1 MQNQKL
7 KSFDAGGKKYYY
19 YPISSAGNE
28 EKIKKLPRSLR
39 IILESMIRN
48 LDNKSITDDDI
59 NAILNWNPGNVKD
72 EEIRFKVSR
81 VVMQDFTGVPAV
93 VDLAS
98 MRDTVKKLGRDPE
111 LINPD
116 VPVDLV
122 IDHSIQVDYYGESF
136 AIERNED
143 LEFSRNSERYKFL
156 KWAQSAFKNFRVI
169 PPGTGIIHQVNLEY
183 LASVVH
189 ENEKDGKNYAFFDTL
204 VGTDSHTVM
213 INGIGVL
220 GWGVGGIEAEAA
232 LLGQPITISLPEVIG
247 VRLHGEMK
255 PGVTATDLVLTI
267 TELLRKRKVVDKF
280 IEFFGPA
287 VKSLS
292 VPERATISNMCPEYG
307 ATLAIFPI
315 DEQTLEYLRMTGRT
329 EDHIAMIKKY
339 LELQNLF
346 GDEQEIEYSEVIDF
360 DLSSVNISVSGPK
373 LPQQRTDIDHI
384 EDSFLDYIS
393 QETGNRQVSLK
404 SVPVTIKGNR
414 ETLHDGDI
422 VIAAL
427 TSCTNTSNPYV
438 MIASGLV
445 AKKAYEL
452 GLKVNP
458 KVKTSLAPGSRVVT
472 DYLHE
477 SGLLSY
483 LEKLG
488 FYLVGYGCTTC
499 IGNSGPIDP
508 ELDEAIIKNNISTVS
523 VLSGNR
529 NFEARI
535 HRDVKANYLMSPPL
549 VVALAI
555 AGNIT
560 MNLEKDPI
568 GNGKNGPVYLKDIWP
583 SNNEISEYTNK
594 YVNRAIFEKRYG
606 KIENKRWDALQYP
619 KTPVY
624 EWEDDSTYIRNPPFF
639 DNFKLEELASDFK
652 IKGAFPLLLL
662 GDAVTT
668 DHISPAGS
676 IPKDSP
682 AGKYLMDHG
691 VKPEDFNSYGS
702 RRGNHEVMMRGTFA
716 NVRIRNLMVSR
727 EGGYTIYVPDG
738 KETSVYEAAM
748 KYRNSNVPL
757 VVLAGREY
765 GTGSSRDWAA
775 KGTYLLGIR
784 AVVAKSFERIHRSN
798 LIGMGVIP
806 MEYENINPQDI
817 DFHKKIDI
825 TFSSI
830 SPGSKAVMNYTD
842 RNGETHSTD
851 LRIRIDT
858 IAEEEYIRNG
868 GILQFALR
876 KLMA

>member
-19 YPISSAGNE
+19 YPISIAGNE
-28 EKIKKLPRSLR
+28 EKIKRLPRSLR

-48 LDNKSITDDDI
+48 LDNKSITDEDI
-59 NAILNWNPGNVKD
+59 NAILNWNPGDVKD

-98 MRDTVKKLGRDPE
+98 MRDTVKKLGGDPE

-136 AIERNED
+136 AIEKNED

-307 ATLAIFPI
+307 ATLALFPI

-339 LELQNLF
+339 LELQDLF
-346 GDEQEIEYSEVIDF
+346 GDEQDIEYSDVIDF

-499 IGNSGPIDP
+499 IGNSGPLDP

-535 HRDVKANYLMSPPL
+535 HRDVKANYLMSPPM

-560 MNLEKDPI
+560 INLEKDPI

-583 SNNEISEYTNK
+583 SRNEISEYTNK
-594 YVNRAIFEKRYG
+594 YVKKEMFEKRYG

-825 TFSSI
+825 TFSSV
-830 SPGSKAVMNYTD
+830 SPGSKAIMNYTD
-842 RNGETHSTD
+842 RNGETHSTE